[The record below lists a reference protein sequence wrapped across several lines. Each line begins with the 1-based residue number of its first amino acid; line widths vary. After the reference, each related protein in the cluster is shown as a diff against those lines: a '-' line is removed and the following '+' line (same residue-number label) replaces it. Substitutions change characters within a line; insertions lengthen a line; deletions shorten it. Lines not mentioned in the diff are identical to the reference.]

1 MIGGVDEMMKVLL
14 LLANGFELYEASV
27 FTDVIGWDYVYGSKD
42 IELVTCGIEKEIE
55 SSFNHRVLSDM
66 TVDDVDVNEFDALAI
81 PGGFEKYGFYKEAY
95 DDRFLDL
102 IRAFHDQSKI
112 IASVCVGALPL
123 GKSGILTGKRAT
135 TYNKAN
141 GVRQDQLREFGV
153 QVVNE
158 PIVVEGKIVTS
169 WNPSTAIFV
178 AYQLLEML
186 TSKQNADHIKEL
198 MGY

>member
-1 MIGGVDEMMKVLL
+1 
-14 LLANGFELYEASV
+14 
-27 FTDVIGWDYVYGSKD
+27 
-42 IELVTCGIEKEIE
+42 
-55 SSFNHRVLSDM
+55 
-66 TVDDVDVNEFDALAI
+66 VNEFDALAI

-95 DDRFLDL
+95 DDRFLNL

-186 TSKQNADHIKEL
+186 TSKQNADHIREL

>member
-1 MIGGVDEMMKVLL
+1 MMKVLL